1 MSLQLAVDK
10 LLEKYSEGDPGWWWV
25 FYGKKF
31 RERLSHISQKANLKS
46 NSIRAIMLFM
56 QVNNHTAT
64 PPRPAR
70 AIRQWNG
77 QEFEI
82 TLSWEPD
89 STINENLEFEL
100 KADENKQNVGTLKG
114 FVCNGDRFLKVENA
128 DAVCREGGEVVADL
142 IHRFPMLAEDSIDLV
157 FLYKLQAEG
166 KGRRIGQMLIREV
179 AQTLPT
185 LSPNYSLLCWY
196 ASPLTANKTEDL
208 ADRLIQYYRQL
219 PAINPGKDKQM
230 MLWDPNEVSPSS
242 GIEIRDRGA
251 RPGLLKKRGGRHS
264 YYAVFYS
271 GNDRISN
278 TMLNSQIAAQKLTEM
293 CRQALDTTA
302 RDMLEKHSHRGR

>member
-1 MSLQLAVDK
+1 
-10 LLEKYSEGDPGWWWV
+10 
-25 FYGKKF
+25 
-31 RERLSHISQKANLKS
+31 
-46 NSIRAIMLFM
+46 
-56 QVNNHTAT
+56 
-64 PPRPAR
+64 
-70 AIRQWNG
+70 
-77 QEFEI
+77 
-82 TLSWEPD
+82 
-89 STINENLEFEL
+89 
-100 KADENKQNVGTLKG
+100 
-114 FVCNGDRFLKVENA
+114 
-128 DAVCREGGEVVADL
+128 
-142 IHRFPMLAEDSIDLV
+142 MLAEDSIDLV

-208 ADRLIQYYRQL
+208 TDRLIQYYRQL

-230 MLWDPNEVSPSS
+230 MLWDPNEVLAKY

-251 RPGLLKKRGGRHS
+251 RPGLLKKRGGRHC

-302 RDMLEKHSHRGR
+302 RDMLEKHFPSGPLRTEEQKRQVKEDRLAGIKRALCGQSREGPTLWSFHVSHAQAAGVPNTLEVDDNNQAWASWSYGQIQCEAAQVPLREETVTSLVQTCTL